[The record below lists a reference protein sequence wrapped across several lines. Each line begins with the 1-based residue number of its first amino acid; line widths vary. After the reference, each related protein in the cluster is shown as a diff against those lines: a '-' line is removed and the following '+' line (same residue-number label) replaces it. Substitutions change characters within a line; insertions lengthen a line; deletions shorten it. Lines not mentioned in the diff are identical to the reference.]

1 MLITDYHM
9 HSEFSP
15 DSDTPMETIA
25 KKSVEMGLKEIA
37 ITDHMEFT
45 KAFTPIDYTKYKKEL
60 NRVRNLY
67 QDKLTIKFGVEI
79 GLSLNH
85 AKEINDLVASHD
97 FDFVIGS
104 VHDVEGLEFHLGD
117 YFANKTKDEAYT
129 QYFTFLLDCIKEFD
143 CFCVS
148 GHLDYIFRYAT
159 YEDNSIDY
167 DKFAPLIDE
176 ILINLIKK
184 DKGLELNAAGYKIRE
199 FPYPT
204 VDVLKRYKELGGKI
218 ITVGSDA
225 HFPEWIAFNFDKA
238 LRDLKSAGFEYI
250 TTFKNMKPEFIKLQ

>member
-1 MLITDYHM
+1 MLTTDYHM

-15 DSDTPMETIA
+15 DSDTPIETIA
-25 KKSVEMGLKEIA
+25 KRSIELGLTEIA

-45 KAFTPIDYTKYKKEL
+45 REFSPIDYNKLKEDL
-60 NRVRNLY
+60 NRVRNSVK
-67 QDKLTIKFGVEI
+67 DKLTIKFGVEI

-85 AKEINDLVASHD
+85 VKEINNLVSSND

-104 VHDVEGLEFHLGD
+104 VHDVDGLEFHLGD
-117 YFANKTKDEAYT
+117 YFENKTKDEAYT
-129 QYFTFLLDCIKEFD
+129 QYFTYLLDCVKAFD

-159 YEDNSIDY
+159 YKDNSIDY
-167 DKFAPLIDE
+167 VKFGPLIDE

-199 FPYPT
+199 YPYPT
-204 VDVLKRYKELGGKI
+204 VAILKRYRELGGKI

-225 HFPEWIAFNFDKA
+225 HFPEWIAYNFDKA
-238 LRDLKSAGFEYI
+238 YKDLKAAGFEYI
-250 TTFKNMKPEFIKLQ
+250 TVFNKMQPEFIKLQ